1 MKLRFLFL
9 LPLLFLGCDV
19 WRWIT
24 NPDEPAG
31 VSVRVDREV
40 YTNQDQVQVTF
51 TNHTDQ
57 AVYLEGCNVFYLAS
71 RADSGWTHTPM
82 IVCVWEGYEK
92 KIGKGENFRESYP
105 ADSFP
110 AGEHYFSVT
119 VYYGCTDDKPI
130 SQAKCDRHEVIQSQH
145 FFKR

>member
-1 MKLRFLFL
+1 MKYRFLFL

-24 NPDEPAG
+24 NPEEPTD

-40 YTNQDQVQVTF
+40 YTDQDKVQISL
-51 TNHTDQ
+51 TNNTDQ

-71 RADSGWTHTPM
+71 KQDSGWTRSPM
-82 IVCVWEGYEK
+82 MVCVWEGYEK
-92 KIGKGENFRESYP
+92 KIEKGKSYSETYP
-105 ADSFP
+105 VASFP
-110 AGEHYFSVT
+110 AGEHYFAVT
-119 VYYGCTDDKPI
+119 VHYGCVDNKPI
-130 SQAKCDRHEVIQSQH
+130 SQAQCNRHEEIRSQH